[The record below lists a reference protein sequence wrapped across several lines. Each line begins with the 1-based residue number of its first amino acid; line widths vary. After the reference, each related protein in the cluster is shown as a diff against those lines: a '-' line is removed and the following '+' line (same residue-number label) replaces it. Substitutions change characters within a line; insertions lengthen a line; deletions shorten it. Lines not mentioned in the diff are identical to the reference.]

1 MRAAQ
6 NSIFRDTAIKHYT
19 QQKKRDILPNFSS
32 IPVAIFLWM
41 LLGSLLATGLVTWR
55 TQVPIYLSG
64 TGIVLGS
71 AAQDTVTLALLAPT
85 SSTRLHAGLTVH
97 LQTGVAGS
105 QFTSRLAGVEAGT
118 TTLASAFAHARLP
131 VAQTP
136 QMQQRVVIILIKQ
149 NPAVV
154 LEQRSVLLVQVIV
167 GTHSLFSAISGIGR

>member
-1 MRAAQ
+1 MRARQ

-41 LLGSLLATGLVTWR
+41 LLGSLLATGLVTWH

-71 AAQDTVTLALLAPT
+71 AAQDTVALALLAPT
-85 SSTRLHAGLTVH
+85 PSTSLHAGLTVH
-97 LQTGVAGS
+97 IQTGATGS
-105 QFTSRLAGVEAGT
+105 QFTSQLAAVEPGT
-118 TTLASAFAHARLP
+118 TTLAGAFAHARLP
-131 VAQTP
+131 VAQTAE
-136 QMQQRVVIILIKQ
+136 MQQPVIIILITE

-154 LEQRSVLLVQVIV
+154 LEQRSVLLLRVIV